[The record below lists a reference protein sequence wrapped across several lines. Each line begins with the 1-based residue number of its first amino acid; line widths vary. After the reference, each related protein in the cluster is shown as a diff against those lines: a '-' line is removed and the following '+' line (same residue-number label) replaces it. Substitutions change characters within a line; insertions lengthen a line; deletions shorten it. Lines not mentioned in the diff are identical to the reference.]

1 MVGEFCPRL
10 VDYIVLVGS
19 HSTNR
24 TSSSIQTPVILNRFP
39 PTDHEDFILPP
50 DVALFCQPEGCFTV
64 VGSRPA
70 RANSDSSTPVR
81 MPISFVFTLTD
92 KESNKVRYGVCLNF
106 LRPIPRRPE
115 GRKHSS
121 SSVPGFGEMPRRT
134 SDMEFSQLPP
144 PRNTDRRQEDT
155 GPHEKEKAQRAR
167 SSARL
172 RTHTLTSLCLITH
185 HPFFTKF
192 RALVEFLHTL
202 IHKLHER
209 SRSKQPDRETVWGV
223 LAGGVPSTTS
233 SLVIRS
239 VQEVEIWMLRL
250 LSAPA
255 PVPGKTCVHLAV
267 QPKALMKPLV
277 FALPDKSRL
286 PLVDFPLHLPI
297 QLLGI
302 SRTLR
307 ILVCLLLEQKVVL
320 QSSDYNKLSICVL
333 ALIALL
339 YPLQY
344 MFPIIP
350 LLPPCMP
357 DAEQLL
363 IAPTPYIIGV
373 PTSFYTARKVFR
385 MPKDVWVANLDTQQL
400 SYPEVMEVLPDL
412 PETECHNIVRHLNDA
427 IQTLPSVKDSPPL
440 ELILS
445 EVNRLMK
452 TNSAKRRDSFN
463 PLAYISEESSVS
475 VATRVAM
482 ILFLNSR
489 NILGGLPAHTR
500 TLRLYP
506 RPVVAFQFDIFMKSR
521 PQPCLFT
528 SMLAK
533 TQAVEY
539 FAESSLCAVNEAY
552 QRIIAGEYAP
562 EVIGDKAEWFSS
574 LLSPVHF
581 DVWPDLVG
589 AGGSDVRSSRAS
601 LSADFTGSPLLY
613 ALVAARLHLTTSAS
627 VQDEAGE
634 GHISNLLG
642 QLPTSISLPDEVS
655 DYPTEF
661 QHRCQQIDA
670 DLDKTRDTADLTTP
684 GPDQSS
690 LLTDPV
696 TVRPGEPLPAAL
708 RAHFS
713 PPSQPVLGLSDNS
726 GASDE
731 EIKLNG
737 HDKVSNNEGLETEE
751 NSENSVSSTVSGE
764 GDRGLTG
771 KDGYSR
777 SGDSSTTQTLR
788 TLTRLSVSMFSGG
801 SSSPDHDPD
810 QRKRSVISDGRINWG
825 SPFFVLLGELFNMNS
840 PEAESLRRNGE
851 VSKEY
856 KRRLEEDRYILS
868 VAKSIRDGS
877 LPGFFSR
884 NRVIS
889 MMESENHRNLI
900 LSRLNEPNMSAALH
914 DATQQYI
921 DDVPLE
927 TWNQYKALVWMLQ
940 QIAFGLEMSLRS
952 DIFIPT
958 PSNAH
963 LESSIQRP
971 SRSTVPPVQP
981 NNGGL
986 ASAFTLLE
994 LAHTHF
1000 YPLPLRQDR
1009 GTHGFMTPG
1018 PDSNSTLSR
1027 NSLSSATLSAISDLR
1042 SPPPSENNDTSGV
1055 NSPSPESIQSDMIS
1069 DGSGSHFGLSSASID
1084 HYQRSTPV
1092 LLGLPQQR
1100 GPDSTKNS
1108 PALKSPMLLLPNI
1121 EKLRSTSSSSASLGP
1136 TESIRRQDTSISDG
1150 LILTPKS
1157 VRTRGYRYIRSRLVQ
1172 LETSNNPS
1180 INALSI
1186 HRHSLAESD
1195 MKDLL
1200 NQSSLQTQRTR
1211 KPRTGRTY
1219 VFEDLVNESGRRNK
1233 LWDDMQFWEDA
1244 FLDAVAQERDILGMD
1259 FRPTELLTRYNL
1271 ANPLKRKHL
1280 ELAEDRLLAGLM
1292 HNLISFMVMFE
1303 VSLPDIRKKVRR
1315 LLAKSHMGLHYS
1327 QEISHLLDVLEYLA
1341 GNDIDLK
1348 TIQSRTIPLRSYE
1361 VRWGTDD
1368 EGELAFIEVCD
1379 DCLLLRSLSG
1389 AILDR
1394 WWYDQLINITHRP
1407 HTHILGISIRTNG
1420 QSHLNLFYS
1429 KRCQQLYH
1437 EIQRAVELASL
1448 QTHRGPLVTDLGGEL
1463 NVVCM
1468 ESQRPGTI
1476 KLFPDGFFLKFG
1488 NQKKFISIPNIKR
1501 CSAPQPDLF
1510 VLDYFDRKKQ
1520 CLCSNK
1526 FQTDMA
1532 PHLLYYFHIMITNVS
1547 ASMPPTPRGMRSR
1560 NMSSL
1565 TLIPSDSF
1573 LKPPLISS
1581 NRRY

>member
-50 DVALFCQPEGCFTV
+50 DVALFCQPEGCFNV

-115 GRKHSS
+115 GRKHST
-121 SSVPGFGEMPRRT
+121 SSVPGFGEMSRRT

-144 PRNTDRRQEDT
+144 PRNADRRPEDT
-155 GPHEKEKAQRAR
+155 GLLEKEKTQRAR
-167 SSARL
+167 SSVRL
-172 RTHTLTSLCLITH
+172 RTHTLTSLCLVTH

-209 SRSKQPDRETVWGV
+209 SRSKQSDRETVWGV

-239 VQEVEIWMLRL
+239 VQEIEIWMLRL

-333 ALIALL
+333 ALTALL

-412 PETECHNIVRHLNDA
+412 PEAECHNIVRHLND
-427 IQTLPSVKDSPPL
+427 V
-440 ELILS
+440 
-445 EVNRLMK
+445 
-452 TNSAKRRDSFN
+452 
-463 PLAYISEESSVS
+463 
-475 VATRVAM
+475 
-482 ILFLNSR
+482 LFLNSR

-506 RPVVAFQFDIFMKSR
+506 RPVVAFQFDSFMKSR

-539 FAESSLCAVNEAY
+539 FAESSLCAMNEAY

-589 AGGSDVRSSRAS
+589 AGGSDVRSSRTS

-613 ALVAARLHLTTSAS
+613 ALVAARLHLATSAN
-627 VQDEAGE
+627 VQDGTAE

-655 DYPTEF
+655 DYPTDESASDTETEHSTASVTSTLSDLASDCFDSGIGAEF
-661 QHRCQQIDA
+661 HHKCQQIDA
-670 DLDKTRDTADLTTP
+670 DLDRTRDTTDLTAP

-708 RAHFS
+708 RAHFN
-713 PPSQPVLGLSDNS
+713 PPSQPALGLSDNS

-731 EIKLNG
+731 EINLNG
-737 HDKVSNNEGLETEE
+737 HDKVSSNESPEAED
-751 NSENSVSSTVSGE
+751 NENSVSSTVSVE

-777 SGDSSTTQTLR
+777 PGDMSTTQTLR

-840 PEAESLRRNGE
+840 SEAESLQRNGE

-856 KRRLEEDRYILS
+856 KRRLEDDRYILS

-900 LSRLNEPNMSAALH
+900 LSRLNEPNMSAALN
-914 DATQQYI
+914 DVTQQYI

-927 TWNQYKALVWMLQ
+927 TWNQYKALVWILQ

-963 LESSIQRP
+963 LESSIQRS

-1000 YPLPLRQDR
+1000 FPLPIRQDR
-1009 GTHGFMTPG
+1009 GTRGFMTPG

-1069 DGSGSHFGLSSASID
+1069 DGSGSHFGLSSATID

-1100 GPDSTKNS
+1100 GPDSSKHS

-1121 EKLRSTSSSSASLGP
+1121 EKLRSTSSSSASLSH
-1136 TESIRRQDTSISDG
+1136 TEAIKRQDTSISDG
-1150 LILTPKS
+1150 LVLTPKS

-1172 LETSNNPS
+1172 METSNS
-1180 INALSI
+1180 QSTNALSV

-1200 NQSSLQTQRTR
+1200 HQSNLQTQRTR

-1271 ANPLKRKHL
+1271 ANPLKKKHL

-1292 HNLISFMVMFE
+1292 HNLISFMVMLE

-1407 HTHILGISIRTNG
+1407 HTHILGISIRMNG

-1532 PHLLYYFHIMITNVS
+1532 LPILSLWHRLLTVAITRRHLHELNQTAPVHSQQKSSYRRRTCSITF
-1547 ASMPPTPRGMRSR
+1547 
-1560 NMSSL
+1560 
-1565 TLIPSDSF
+1565 TL
-1573 LKPPLISS
+1573 
-1581 NRRY
+1581 